1 MKVRSV
7 TFDLDGTLLD
17 TLADLTEACQ
27 TMLTELRQ
35 PLRQREEI
43 VSFVGNGM
51 AVLVERCLTREEPPS
66 ETELAAAIASFRRH
80 YTEVNGRN
88 TRFYPGVQEGLQLF
102 RNAGFKMAVV
112 TNKPAEF
119 TGMLLERMG
128 VSGIFDA
135 VVCGD
140 TTAFKKPHPEPIH
153 HACRLMG
160 THPGEN
166 LHIGDS
172 INDIQSARAAGSVV
186 FYVPYGYHEGD
197 PVDSADCDAL
207 VSDLVAA
214 FERLNTF

>member
-1 MKVRSV
+1 MKVCSV

-27 TMLTELRQ
+27 AMLAELDR
-35 PLRQREEI
+35 PMRQREEI
-43 VSFVGNGM
+43 QRFVGNGM
-51 AVLVERCLTREEPPS
+51 AVLVERCLTWEEPPS
-66 ETELAAAIASFRRH
+66 ETELVAAIARFRRH

-88 TRFYPGVQEGLQLF
+88 TRFYPGVQEGLRLF

-112 TNKPAEF
+112 TNKPQEF

-128 VSGIFDA
+128 ISGLFDA

-140 TTAFKKPHPEPIH
+140 STAYKKPHPEPIQY
-153 HACRLMG
+153 ACRLMG
-160 THPGEN
+160 THAGEN

-172 INDIQSARAAGSVV
+172 INDIQAGRAAGCVV
-186 FYVPYGYHEGD
+186 FCVPYGYHEGG
-197 PVDSADCDAL
+197 PVDSAGCDAL

-214 FERLNTF
+214 FERLKTF